1 MSNNGGDWSIQGVAF
16 IDGEELGTML
26 ELWGYVLELLHRAE
40 EHLSVREQSWY
51 ANVSLFHLGVSL
63 TVTPLLLFLVCFG
76 WGFCLVF
83 VLFRGSHCSRLFA
96 NFLQYFGH
104 DRNCSRF
111 IGSINTELARM
122 LRKMFFNRCCKT
134 YQNKLRSLNPL
145 LRKTKGLPFM
155 PPEPL
160 TCIECTLLV
169 QASLSWKHICT
180 LIRTDTIQLYTCHG
194 YAY

>member
-1 MSNNGGDWSIQGVAF
+1 MANPWPHIVCGVLFLFSRGLIGFWPKLWKTKLSTLWPYGYSLAPHSLWSFVFFCFLFSGGFLVFDQKLQKP
-16 IDGEELGTML
+16 GEKRQLST
-26 ELWGYVLELLHRAE
+26 LWPYGYPLAPH
-40 EHLSVREQSWY
+40 
-51 ANVSLFHLGVSL
+51 SLF
-63 TVTPLLLFLVCFG
+63 F
-76 WGFCLVF
+76 VF
-83 VLFRGSHCSRLFA
+83 SRLFWFVTKSCKNLEKQKTKKNIKIA
-96 NFLQYFGH
+96 HPNSLPLLPPWALQF
-104 DRNCSRF
+104 CILF
-111 IGSINTELARM
+111 V
-122 LRKMFFNRCCKT
+122 F
-134 YQNKLRSLNPL
+134 